1 MTGDLLGP
9 TRFEHFIGQNL
20 AKRELVLEVLATARA
35 QRRLAD
41 ILLYGP
47 PGLGKSQIVSV
58 LAWELGACYPNGG
71 NPTPLPMHQSTGAEF
86 DTAKKVYETFLQIP
100 DDPRGVIWLIDEVD
114 GINRTASYVLHMLMT
129 HGYIPW
135 DGKAIGGSPVTII
148 GTTNHMASV
157 PRALKSRFSVRIRLD
172 YYSPEE
178 LAEIAKQSARLMGLT
193 ITEEAAVIVGQNAG
207 GEPRKVNRSILRNA
221 ANLLN
226 ENKEVTAE
234 IAQEAVTLSGLMRGG
249 LSIPQVRYLIFL
261 AKSPTGKAGLNSIAA
276 ALMEDPKDCQ
286 FEYEPYLI
294 HQNYVTIGQ
303 GGRMLTETGVA
314 YLNNLLPRQEVA
326 A

>member
-1 MTGDLLGP
+1 MNTTGDPLGP
-9 TRFEHFIGQNL
+9 TTFETFVGQNL
-20 AKRELVLEVLATARA
+20 AKRELALEVLATARS
-35 QRRLAD
+35 QRRLTD

-47 PGLGKSQIVSV
+47 PGTGKSAVVSV
-58 LAWELGACYPNGG
+58 LAWELGSCYPNGG
-71 NPTPLPMHQSTGAEF
+71 NPTSLPVYQSTGAEF

-114 GINRTASYVLHMLMT
+114 GINRTASYSLHCVMT
-129 HGYIPW
+129 HGYILW
-135 DGKAIGGSPVTII
+135 GGQAIGGSPVTIV

-157 PRALKSRFSVRIRLD
+157 PRALKSRFAVRIRLD

-226 ENKEVTAE
+226 GSKEVTPE
-234 IAQEAVTLSGLMRGG
+234 VAQEAVTLSGLMRGG
-249 LSIPQVRYLIFL
+249 LSVPQVKYLIFL
-261 AKSPTGKAGLNSIAA
+261 GQSPTGKAGLNSIAA
-276 ALMEDPKDCQ
+276 ALMEDPHDIQ

-294 HQNYVTIGQ
+294 HKGYVSVGQ
-303 GGRMLTETGVA
+303 GGRYLTLTGVE
-314 YLNNLLPRQEVA
+314 YLNSLQQGGA